1 MLPFYKV
8 CEWLPFTRAAALRLG
23 LVTLD
28 QMILALVEAVES
40 PVQGTRIV
48 AVPEI
53 RSAGLSLS
61 PGSNSPEPPEI
72 ACPAPAFDPKVTSI
86 TEAHA
91 HGEPFTVRAARCDL
105 SSGAHKRAHGR
116 NGKDFM
122 DRENR
127 ESMDDIHLRILRVTE
142 DLRVIQRELNCA
154 AMQAPTDPELM
165 EALADPPEME
175 SIQVLKSALD
185 QMRHFLWFYMQVV
198 TSDSEMGEKFRQT
211 LRQEVPVRTP
221 EMEQQFQS
229 ATDAIMLRYLADSKF
244 RKPN

>member
-1 MLPFYKV
+1 M
-8 CEWLPFTRAAALRLG
+8 ER
-23 LVTLD
+23 
-28 QMILALVEAVES
+28 
-40 PVQGTRIV
+40 
-48 AVPEI
+48 
-53 RSAGLSLS
+53 
-61 PGSNSPEPPEI
+61 
-72 ACPAPAFDPKVTSI
+72 DP
-86 TEAHA
+86 
-91 HGEPFTVRAARCDL
+91 
-105 SSGAHKRAHGR
+105 
-116 NGKDFM
+116 M

-127 ESMDDIHLRILRVTE
+127 ESMEEIHLRILRVTE

-175 SIQVLKSALD
+175 AIQVLKSALD

-211 LRQEVPVRTP
+211 LRQDARVRAP
-221 EMEQQFQS
+221 EMEQQLQS

>member
-1 MLPFYKV
+1 MNREML
-8 CEWLPFTRAAALRLG
+8 RR
-23 LVTLD
+23 D
-28 QMILALVEAVES
+28 
-40 PVQGTRIV
+40 
-48 AVPEI
+48 
-53 RSAGLSLS
+53 
-61 PGSNSPEPPEI
+61 
-72 ACPAPAFDPKVTSI
+72 
-86 TEAHA
+86 
-91 HGEPFTVRAARCDL
+91 
-105 SSGAHKRAHGR
+105 
-116 NGKDFM
+116 GKGHM

-127 ESMDDIHLRILRVTE
+127 ESMEDIHLRILRITD

-211 LRQEVPVRTP
+211 LRVEPPMPTP
-221 EMEQQFQS
+221 EIEQQFQS
-229 ATDAIMLRYLADSKF
+229 ATDAIMLRYLADSRG